1 MSSVLTPWP
10 AALAGTPA
18 VAVIERAIARSR
30 LANSLL
36 LHGENL
42 GTLAT
47 VAHAIADRLLN
58 AGCFAVGAGLPR
70 DSIGSESR
78 HKAAPTTQAQQQYF
92 PPKEHPDFLALRPS
106 GKARIIPIGK
116 SEGAKSG
123 TMRDFLPRV
132 YLAPGI
138 GPRKV
143 AVIYEADRMEAP
155 SANALLKTLEE
166 PPSSA
171 TIILITT
178 RPYSLLATIRSRC
191 LHFRFTDDGHEAL
204 VGADEATR
212 TRWKSTLADYAAWLQ
227 LLTAGVVEKRAVA
240 DQLMGV
246 YGLITRFNAVLVA
259 ATDQA
264 WKQQKEKLPDDIDDE
279 EQAAIETGIANG
291 IRLKLFAEIE
301 HATRDFALTA
311 ILADNPE
318 HSRRALVAAI
328 GQLEHDIG
336 LLRLNLNEAA
346 ALEDFLLAS
355 LRLWS
360 KR

>member
-1 MSSVLTPWP
+1 MSEILPWP
-10 AALAGTPA
+10 AALSGTPA
-18 VAVIERAIARSR
+18 VAVIERAIERSR

-58 AGCFAVGAGLPR
+58 DPR
-70 DSIGSESR
+70 HR
-78 HKAAPTTQAQQQYF
+78 AQHF
-92 PPKEHPDFLALRPS
+92 PPKQHPDFFALRPA
-106 GKARIIPIGK
+106 GKMRQISAEVTRDLIG
-116 SEGAKSG
+116 SIQVS
-123 TMRDFLPRV
+123 PQV
-132 YLAPGI
+132 SH
-138 GPRKV
+138 RKV
-143 AVIYEADRMEAP
+143 AVVYEADRMNTAA
-155 SANALLKTLEE
+155 ANIFLKTLEE
-166 PPSSA
+166 PPAST
-171 TIILITT
+171 TILLLTT

-191 LHFRFTDDGHEAL
+191 LHFRFTDAGSEAL
-204 VGADEATR
+204 AGADEPTR
-212 TRWKSTLADYAAWLQ
+212 EQWRSALADYAAWLQ

-246 YGLITRFNAVLVA
+246 YGLVTRFNAVLAA

-264 WKQQKEKLPDDIDDE
+264 WKQQKEKLPDDIDDD

-291 IRLKLFAEIE
+291 IRLKLFSELE
-301 HATRDFALTA
+301 HATRDFAQKRLLEGDDSA
-311 ILADNPE
+311 
-318 HSRRALVAAI
+318 RRSLVAAV

-346 ALEDFLLAS
+346 ALEHFLLSS
-355 LRLWS
+355 LRLWA

>member
-1 MSSVLTPWP
+1 MSATITPWP

-18 VAVIERAIARSR
+18 VTVIERAIARSR
-30 LANSLL
+30 LAHSLL

-58 AGCFAVGAGLPR
+58 DPR
-70 DSIGSESR
+70 HRGQ
-78 HKAAPTTQAQQQYF
+78 HF
-92 PPKEHPDFLALRPS
+92 PPKQHPDFFALRPT
-106 GKARIIPIGK
+106 GKMRQISAEATRDLIG
-116 SEGAKSG
+116 SVQVS
-123 TMRDFLPRV
+123 PQ
-132 YLAPGI
+132 I
-138 GPRKV
+138 SHRKV
-143 AVIYEADRMEAP
+143 AVVYEADRMHPAA
-155 SANALLKTLEE
+155 ANIFLKTLEE
-166 PPSSA
+166 PTAST
-171 TIILITT
+171 TILLLTT

-191 LHFRFTDDGHEAL
+191 LHFRFTDSGNEAL
-204 VGADEATR
+204 AGADEPTR
-212 TRWKSTLADYAAWLQ
+212 ARWKAALADYAVWLQ

-246 YGLITRFNAVLVA
+246 YGLITRFNAVLAA

-264 WKQQKEKLPDDIDDE
+264 WKQQKEKLPDDIDDD

-291 IRLKLFAEIE
+291 IRLKLFAELE
-301 HATRDFALTA
+301 HATRDFAQKRL
-311 ILADNPE
+311 LEGDE
-318 HSRRALVAAI
+318 SVRRSLVAAI

-346 ALEDFLLAS
+346 ALENFLLSS
-355 LRLWS
+355 LRLWV